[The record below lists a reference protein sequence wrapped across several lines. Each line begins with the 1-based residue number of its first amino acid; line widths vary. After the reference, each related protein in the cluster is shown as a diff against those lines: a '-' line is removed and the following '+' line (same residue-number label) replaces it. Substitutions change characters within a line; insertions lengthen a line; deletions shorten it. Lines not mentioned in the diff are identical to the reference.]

1 MVLLKMT
8 KRLFKGLLAVSL
20 AVSLHAGEVKEKK
33 PAKPTKEDPQELA
46 AKRVEAFNRFTNV
59 VTEIEKKY
67 VDKIS
72 ISEIMTKA
80 IEGLLSNLDAHSAYL
95 NEKKFKEFQAQTE
108 GEFGG
113 LGITVGMRDGV
124 LTVIAPLEGTPA
136 YKAGVKSGDNI
147 LKINNEST
155 LSMSI
160 DDAINLMRGKP
171 KTPIQIT
178 IVRKNEPKP
187 LVFNIVRDI
196 IKVPSVYVKK
206 IEKTPYLYVRV
217 NSFDKNVT
225 KSVLDGLKA
234 NPKAKGIVLDLR
246 GNPGGLLNQAVG
258 LSNLFIKEGVLVSQ
272 RGKNKEENLEYKANG
287 RAPYANLPIAVLVNG
302 GSASASEIVAG
313 ALQDHKR
320 AVIIGEK
327 TFGKGSVQMLLPVNK
342 DEAIKITTA
351 RYYLPSGRTIQ
362 AKGITPDIVIYPGKV
377 PENEN
382 KFSLKEAD
390 LKHHL
395 EQELKK
401 LDDTNKDSASK
412 NTDKNKK
419 SEESEEEKEVTP
431 KMINDDIQL
440 KTAIDSLKTWSIVD
454 EKMDE
459 KALKKK

>member
-1 MVLLKMT
+1 MVLLTMT
-8 KRLFKGLLAVSL
+8 KRLFKGLLAISL
-20 AVSLHAGEVKEKK
+20 AVSLHGGEVKEKK
-33 PAKPTKEDPQELA
+33 PVKPVKEDPQELA
-46 AKRVEAFNRFTNV
+46 AKRVEAFSRFSNV
-59 VTEIEKKY
+59 VSEIEKKY

-178 IVRKNEPKP
+178 VVRKNEPKP

-196 IKVPSVYVKK
+196 IKLPSVYVKK
-206 IEKTPYLYVRV
+206 IKETPYLYVRV
-217 NSFDKNVT
+217 SGFDKNVT
-225 KSVLDGLKA
+225 KSVLEGLKA

-272 RGKNKEENLEYKANG
+272 KGKNKEENLEYKANG
-287 RAPYANLPIAVLVNG
+287 RAPYTNLPIAVLVNG

-327 TFGKGSVQMLLPVNK
+327 TFGKGSVQVLLPVNK

-401 LDDTNKDSASK
+401 IDDKTPNSKEADKDKK
-412 NTDKNKK
+412 N
-419 SEESEEEKEVTP
+419 EEEKEVTP

-459 KALKKK
+459 KAPKKK

>member
-1 MVLLKMT
+1 MT
-8 KRLFKGLLAVSL
+8 KRLFKGLLAISL
-20 AVSLHAGEVKEKK
+20 AVSLHGGEVKEKK
-33 PAKPTKEDPQELA
+33 PVKPVKEDPQELA

-67 VDKIS
+67 VDKIT

-196 IKVPSVYVKK
+196 IKIPSVYVKK
-206 IEKTPYLYVRV
+206 IKDTPYLYVRV
-217 NSFDKNVT
+217 SSFDKNVT

-234 NPKAKGIVLDLR
+234 NPKVKGIVLDLR

-258 LSNLFIKEGVLVSQ
+258 LSNLFIKEGILVSQ
-272 RGKNKEENLEYKANG
+272 KGKNKEENLEYKANG
-287 RAPYANLPIAVLVNG
+287 RAPYTNLPIAVLVNG

-320 AVIIGEK
+320 AIIIGEK
-327 TFGKGSVQMLLPVNK
+327 TFGKGSVQVLLPVNK

-401 LDDTNKDSASK
+401 LDDKTPNSKEADKDKK
-412 NTDKNKK
+412 N
-419 SEESEEEKEVTP
+419 EEEKEVTP
-431 KMINDDIQL
+431 KMISDDIQL

-459 KALKKK
+459 KAPKKK

>member
-1 MVLLKMT
+1 M
-8 KRLFKGLLAVSL
+8 
-20 AVSLHAGEVKEKK
+20 SLHGGEVKEKK
-33 PAKPTKEDPQELA
+33 PVKPVKEDPQELA
-46 AKRVEAFNRFTNV
+46 AKRVEAFSRFSNV

-67 VDKIS
+67 VDKIT

-136 YKAGVKSGDNI
+136 YKAGVKAGDNI

-196 IKVPSVYVKK
+196 IKIPSVYVKK
-206 IEKTPYLYVRV
+206 IKDTPYLYVRV
-217 NSFDKNVT
+217 SSFDKNVT

-234 NPKAKGIVLDLR
+234 NPKTKGIVLDLR

-258 LSNLFIKEGVLVSQ
+258 LSNLFVKEGVLVSQ
-272 RGKNKEENLEYKANG
+272 KGKNKEENLEYKANG
-287 RAPYANLPIAVLVNG
+287 RAPYTNLPIAVLVNG

-320 AVIIGEK
+320 AIIIGEK
-327 TFGKGSVQMLLPVNK
+327 TFGKGSVQVLLPVNK

-401 LDDTNKDSASK
+401 IDDKIPSSKEADKDKK
-412 NTDKNKK
+412 N
-419 SEESEEEKEVTP
+419 EEEKEVTP

-459 KALKKK
+459 KAPKKK

>member
-1 MVLLKMT
+1 MT
-8 KRLFKGLLAVSL
+8 KRLFKGLLAISL
-20 AVSLHAGEVKEKK
+20 AVSLHGGEVKEKK
-33 PAKPTKEDPQELA
+33 PVKPVKEDPQELA
-46 AKRVEAFNRFTNV
+46 AKRVEAFSRFSNV
-59 VTEIEKKY
+59 VSEIEKKY

-178 IVRKNEPKP
+178 VVRKNEPKP
-187 LVFNIVRDI
+187 LVFNIIRDI
-196 IKVPSVYVKK
+196 IKLPSVYVKK

-217 NSFDKNVT
+217 SGFDKNVT
-225 KSVLDGLKA
+225 KSVLEGLKA

-272 RGKNKEENLEYKANG
+272 KGKNKEENLEYKANG
-287 RAPYANLPIAVLVNG
+287 RAPYTNLPIAVLVNG

-401 LDDTNKDSASK
+401 LDDKTPNSKEADKDKK
-412 NTDKNKK
+412 N
-419 SEESEEEKEVTP
+419 EEEKEITP

-459 KALKKK
+459 KAPKKK

>member
-1 MVLLKMT
+1 MVLLTMT
-8 KRLFKGLLAVSL
+8 KRLFKGLLAISL
-20 AVSLHAGEVKEKK
+20 AVSLHGGEVKEKK
-33 PAKPTKEDPQELA
+33 PVKPVKEDPQELA
-46 AKRVEAFNRFTNV
+46 AKRVEAFSRFSNV
-59 VTEIEKKY
+59 VSEIEKKY

-171 KTPIQIT
+171 KTSIQIT
-178 IVRKNEPKP
+178 VVRKNEPKP
-187 LVFNIVRDI
+187 LVFNIIRDI
-196 IKVPSVYVKK
+196 IKLPSVYVKK
-206 IEKTPYLYVRV
+206 IKETPYLYVRV
-217 NSFDKNVT
+217 SGFDKNVT
-225 KSVLDGLKA
+225 KSVLEGLKA

-272 RGKNKEENLEYKANG
+272 KGKNKEENLEYKANG
-287 RAPYANLPIAVLVNG
+287 RAPYTNLPVAVLVNG

-320 AVIIGEK
+320 AIIIGEK

-401 LDDTNKDSASK
+401 LDDKTPNSKEADKD
-412 NTDKNKK
+412 KK
-419 SEESEEEKEVTP
+419 SEEEKEVTP

-459 KALKKK
+459 KAPKKK

>member
-1 MVLLKMT
+1 MT

-20 AVSLHAGEVKEKK
+20 AVSLHGGEVKEKK
-33 PAKPTKEDPQELA
+33 PVKPVKEDPQELA
-46 AKRVEAFNRFTNV
+46 AKRVEAFSRFSNV
-59 VTEIEKKY
+59 VSEIEKKY

-187 LVFNIVRDI
+187 LVFNIIRDI
-196 IKVPSVYVKK
+196 IKLPSVYVKK
-206 IEKTPYLYVRV
+206 IKETPYLYVRV
-217 NSFDKNVT
+217 SGFDKNVT
-225 KSVLDGLKA
+225 KSVLEGLKA

-272 RGKNKEENLEYKANG
+272 KGKNKEENLEYKANG
-287 RAPYANLPIAVLVNG
+287 RAPYTNLPIAVLVNG

-401 LDDTNKDSASK
+401 LDDKNSNSKEADKDKK
-412 NTDKNKK
+412 N
-419 SEESEEEKEVTP
+419 EEEKEVTP

-459 KALKKK
+459 KTPKKK

>member
-1 MVLLKMT
+1 M
-8 KRLFKGLLAVSL
+8 
-20 AVSLHAGEVKEKK
+20 SLHGGEVKEKK
-33 PAKPTKEDPQELA
+33 PVKPVKEDPQELA
-46 AKRVEAFNRFTNV
+46 AKRVEAFSRFSNV
-59 VTEIEKKY
+59 VSEIEKKY

-178 IVRKNEPKP
+178 VVRKNEPKP
-187 LVFNIVRDI
+187 LVFNIIRDI
-196 IKVPSVYVKK
+196 IKLPSVYVKK
-206 IEKTPYLYVRV
+206 IKETPYLYVRV
-217 NSFDKNVT
+217 SGFDKNVT
-225 KSVLDGLKA
+225 KSVLEGLKA

-272 RGKNKEENLEYKANG
+272 KGKNKEENLEYKANG
-287 RAPYANLPIAVLVNG
+287 RAPYTNLPIAVLVNG

-401 LDDTNKDSASK
+401 LDDKTPNSKEADKDKK
-412 NTDKNKK
+412 N
-419 SEESEEEKEVTP
+419 EEEKEVTP
-431 KMINDDIQL
+431 KMINGDIQL

-459 KALKKK
+459 KAPKKK

>member
-1 MVLLKMT
+1 MT

-20 AVSLHAGEVKEKK
+20 AVSLHGGEVKEKK
-33 PAKPTKEDPQELA
+33 PVKPVKEDPQELA
-46 AKRVEAFNRFTNV
+46 AKRVEAFSRFSNV

-187 LVFNIVRDI
+187 LVFNIIRDI

-206 IEKTPYLYVRV
+206 IKETPYLYVRV
-217 NSFDKNVT
+217 SGFDKNVT
-225 KSVLDGLKA
+225 KSVLEGLKA

-272 RGKNKEENLEYKANG
+272 KGKNKEENLEYKANG
-287 RAPYANLPIAVLVNG
+287 RAPYTNLPIAVLVNG

-401 LDDTNKDSASK
+401 LDDKTPNSKEADKDKK
-412 NTDKNKK
+412 N
-419 SEESEEEKEVTP
+419 EEEKEITP

-459 KALKKK
+459 KAPKKK

>member
-1 MVLLKMT
+1 MT
-8 KRLFKGLLAVSL
+8 KRLFKGLLAISL
-20 AVSLHAGEVKEKK
+20 AVSLHGGEVKEKK
-33 PAKPTKEDPQELA
+33 PVKPVKEDPQELA
-46 AKRVEAFNRFTNV
+46 AKRVEAFSRFSNV

-136 YKAGVKSGDNI
+136 YKAGVKAGDNI

-171 KTPIQIT
+171 KTSIQIT

-196 IKVPSVYVKK
+196 IKVPSVYVKTIK
-206 IEKTPYLYVRV
+206 DTSYLYVRV

-234 NPKAKGIVLDLR
+234 NPKVKGIVLDLR

-258 LSNLFIKEGVLVSQ
+258 LSNLFIKEGILVSQ
-272 RGKNKEENLEYKANG
+272 KGKNKEENLEYKANG
-287 RAPYANLPIAVLVNG
+287 RAPYTNLPIAVLVNG

-327 TFGKGSVQMLLPVNK
+327 TFGKGSVQVLLPVNK

-401 LDDTNKDSASK
+401 LDDKTPNSKEADKDKK
-412 NTDKNKK
+412 N
-419 SEESEEEKEVTP
+419 EEKKEVTP

-459 KALKKK
+459 KAPKKK

>member
-1 MVLLKMT
+1 MT
-8 KRLFKGLLAVSL
+8 KRLFKGLLAISL
-20 AVSLHAGEVKEKK
+20 AVSLHGGEVKEKK
-33 PAKPTKEDPQELA
+33 PVKPVKEDPQELA
-46 AKRVEAFNRFTNV
+46 AKRVEAFSRFSNV
-59 VTEIEKKY
+59 VSEIEKKY

-187 LVFNIVRDI
+187 LVFNIIRDI
-196 IKVPSVYVKK
+196 IKLPSVYVKK
-206 IEKTPYLYVRV
+206 IKETPYLYVRV
-217 NSFDKNVT
+217 SGFDKNVT
-225 KSVLDGLKA
+225 KSVLEGLKA

-272 RGKNKEENLEYKANG
+272 KGKNKEENLEYKANG
-287 RAPYANLPIAVLVNG
+287 RAPYTNLPIAVLVNG

-362 AKGITPDIVIYPGKV
+362 AKGITPDIMIYPGKV

-401 LDDTNKDSASK
+401 LDDKTPNSKEADKDKK
-412 NTDKNKK
+412 N
-419 SEESEEEKEVTP
+419 EEEKEVTP

-459 KALKKK
+459 KAPKKK

>member
-1 MVLLKMT
+1 MVLLTMT
-8 KRLFKGLLAVSL
+8 KRLFKGLLAISL
-20 AVSLHAGEVKEKK
+20 AVSLHGGEVKEKK
-33 PAKPTKEDPQELA
+33 PVKPVKEDPQELA
-46 AKRVEAFNRFTNV
+46 AKRVEAFSRFSNV

-178 IVRKNEPKP
+178 VVRKNEPKP
-187 LVFNIVRDI
+187 LVFNIIRDI
-196 IKVPSVYVKK
+196 IKLPSVYVKK
-206 IEKTPYLYVRV
+206 IKETPYLYVRV
-217 NSFDKNVT
+217 SGFDKNVT
-225 KSVLDGLKA
+225 KSVLEGLKA

-272 RGKNKEENLEYKANG
+272 KGKNKEENLEYKANG
-287 RAPYANLPIAVLVNG
+287 RAPYTNLPIAVLVNG

-401 LDDTNKDSASK
+401 LDDKTPNSKEADKDKK
-412 NTDKNKK
+412 N
-419 SEESEEEKEVTP
+419 EEEKEVTP

-459 KALKKK
+459 KAPKKK

>member
-1 MVLLKMT
+1 MT
-8 KRLFKGLLAVSL
+8 KRLFKGLLAISL
-20 AVSLHAGEVKEKK
+20 AVSLHGGEVKEKK
-33 PAKPTKEDPQELA
+33 PVKPVKEDPQELA
-46 AKRVEAFNRFTNV
+46 AKRVEAFSRFSNV
-59 VTEIEKKY
+59 VSEIEKKY

-178 IVRKNEPKP
+178 VVRKNEPKP
-187 LVFNIVRDI
+187 LVFNIIRDI
-196 IKVPSVYVKK
+196 IKLPSVYVKK
-206 IEKTPYLYVRV
+206 IKETPYLYVRV
-217 NSFDKNVT
+217 SGFDKNVT
-225 KSVLDGLKA
+225 KSVLEGLKA

-272 RGKNKEENLEYKANG
+272 KGKNKEENLEYKANG
-287 RAPYANLPIAVLVNG
+287 RAPYTNLPIAVLVNG

-401 LDDTNKDSASK
+401 LDDKTPNSKEADKDKK
-412 NTDKNKK
+412 N
-419 SEESEEEKEVTP
+419 EEEKEVTP
-431 KMINDDIQL
+431 KMINADIQL

-459 KALKKK
+459 KAPKKK

>member
-1 MVLLKMT
+1 MT
-8 KRLFKGLLAVSL
+8 KRLFKGLLAISL
-20 AVSLHAGEVKEKK
+20 AVSLHGGEVKEKK
-33 PAKPTKEDPQELA
+33 PVKPVKEDPQELA
-46 AKRVEAFNRFTNV
+46 AKRVEAFSRFSNV
-59 VTEIEKKY
+59 VSEIEKKY

-178 IVRKNEPKP
+178 VVRKNEPKP
-187 LVFNIVRDI
+187 LVFNIIRDI
-196 IKVPSVYVKK
+196 IKLPSVYVKK
-206 IEKTPYLYVRV
+206 IKETPYLYVRV
-217 NSFDKNVT
+217 SGFDKNVT
-225 KSVLDGLKA
+225 KSVLEGLKA

-272 RGKNKEENLEYKANG
+272 KGKNKEENLEYKANG
-287 RAPYANLPIAVLVNG
+287 RAPYTNLPIAVLVNG

-401 LDDTNKDSASK
+401 LDNKTPNSK
-412 NTDKNKK
+412 EADKDKK
-419 SEESEEEKEVTP
+419 NEEEKEVTP

-459 KALKKK
+459 KAPKKK

>member
-1 MVLLKMT
+1 MT
-8 KRLFKGLLAVSL
+8 KRLFKGLLAISL
-20 AVSLHAGEVKEKK
+20 AVSLHGGEVKEKK
-33 PAKPTKEDPQELA
+33 PVKPVKEDPQELA
-46 AKRVEAFNRFTNV
+46 AKRVEAFSRFSNV
-59 VTEIEKKY
+59 VSEIEKKY

-187 LVFNIVRDI
+187 LVFNIIRDI
-196 IKVPSVYVKK
+196 IKLPSVYVKK
-206 IEKTPYLYVRV
+206 IKETPYLYVRV
-217 NSFDKNVT
+217 SGFDKNVT

-272 RGKNKEENLEYKANG
+272 KGKNKEENLEYKANG

-401 LDDTNKDSASK
+401 IDDKTPNSKEADKDKK
-412 NTDKNKK
+412 N
-419 SEESEEEKEVTP
+419 EEEKEVTP
-431 KMINDDIQL
+431 KMINADIQL

-459 KALKKK
+459 KAPKKK

>member
-1 MVLLKMT
+1 MT
-8 KRLFKGLLAVSL
+8 KRLFKGLLAISL
-20 AVSLHAGEVKEKK
+20 AVSLHGGEVKEKK
-33 PAKPTKEDPQELA
+33 PVKPVKEDPQELA
-46 AKRVEAFNRFTNV
+46 AKRVEAFSRFSNV

-187 LVFNIVRDI
+187 LVFNIIRDI
-196 IKVPSVYVKK
+196 IKLPSVYVKK
-206 IEKTPYLYVRV
+206 IKETPYLYVRV
-217 NSFDKNVT
+217 SGFDKNVT
-225 KSVLDGLKA
+225 KSVLEGLKA

-272 RGKNKEENLEYKANG
+272 KGKNKEENLEYKANG
-287 RAPYANLPIAVLVNG
+287 RAPYTNLPIAVLVNG

-327 TFGKGSVQMLLPVNK
+327 TFGKGSVQVLLPVNK

-401 LDDTNKDSASK
+401 IDDKTPNSKEADKDKK
-412 NTDKNKK
+412 N
-419 SEESEEEKEVTP
+419 EEEKEVTL

-459 KALKKK
+459 KAPKKK

>member
-1 MVLLKMT
+1 MT
-8 KRLFKGLLAVSL
+8 KRLFKGLLAISL
-20 AVSLHAGEVKEKK
+20 AVSLHGGEVKEKK
-33 PAKPTKEDPQELA
+33 PVKPVKEDPQELA
-46 AKRVEAFNRFTNV
+46 TKRVEAFSRFSNV
-59 VTEIEKKY
+59 VSEIEKKY

-187 LVFNIVRDI
+187 LVFNIIRDI
-196 IKVPSVYVKK
+196 IKLPSVYVKK
-206 IEKTPYLYVRV
+206 IKETPYLYVRV
-217 NSFDKNVT
+217 SGFDKNVT

-272 RGKNKEENLEYKANG
+272 KGKNKEENLEYKANG
-287 RAPYANLPIAVLVNG
+287 RAPYTNLPIAVLVNG

-320 AVIIGEK
+320 AIIIGEK

-401 LDDTNKDSASK
+401 IDDKTPNSKEADKDKK
-412 NTDKNKK
+412 N
-419 SEESEEEKEVTP
+419 EEEKEVTP

-459 KALKKK
+459 KAPKKK

>member
-1 MVLLKMT
+1 MT

-20 AVSLHAGEVKEKK
+20 AVSLHGGEVKEKK
-33 PAKPTKEDPQELA
+33 PVKPVKEDPQELA
-46 AKRVEAFNRFTNV
+46 AKRVEAFSRFSNV
-59 VTEIEKKY
+59 VSEIEKKY

-187 LVFNIVRDI
+187 LVFNIIRDI
-196 IKVPSVYVKK
+196 IKLPSVYVKK
-206 IEKTPYLYVRV
+206 IKETPYLYVRV
-217 NSFDKNVT
+217 SGFDKNVT
-225 KSVLDGLKA
+225 KSVLEGLKA

-272 RGKNKEENLEYKANG
+272 KGKNKEENLEYKANG
-287 RAPYANLPIAVLVNG
+287 RAPYTNLPIAVLVNG

-401 LDDTNKDSASK
+401 IDDKTPNSKEADKDKK
-412 NTDKNKK
+412 N
-419 SEESEEEKEVTP
+419 EEEKEVTP

-459 KALKKK
+459 KAPKKK

>member
-1 MVLLKMT
+1 MT
-8 KRLFKGLLAVSL
+8 KRLFKGLLAISL
-20 AVSLHAGEVKEKK
+20 AVSLHGGEVKEKK
-33 PAKPTKEDPQELA
+33 PVKPVKEDPQELA
-46 AKRVEAFNRFTNV
+46 AKRVEAFSRFSNV
-59 VTEIEKKY
+59 VSEIEKKY

-136 YKAGVKSGDNI
+136 YKAGVKAGDNI

-178 IVRKNEPKP
+178 VVRKNEPKP

-234 NPKAKGIVLDLR
+234 NPKTKGIVLDLR

-272 RGKNKEENLEYKANG
+272 KGKNKEENLEYKANG
-287 RAPYANLPIAVLVNG
+287 RAPYTNLPVAVLVNG

-327 TFGKGSVQMLLPVNK
+327 TFGKGSVQILLPVNK

-401 LDDTNKDSASK
+401 IDDKTPNSKEADKDKK
-412 NTDKNKK
+412 N
-419 SEESEEEKEVTP
+419 EEEKEVTP

-459 KALKKK
+459 KAPKKK

>member
-1 MVLLKMT
+1 MT
-8 KRLFKGLLAVSL
+8 KRLFKGLLAISL
-20 AVSLHAGEVKEKK
+20 AVSLHGGEVKEKK
-33 PAKPTKEDPQELA
+33 PVKPVKEDPQELA
-46 AKRVEAFNRFTNV
+46 AKRVEAFSRFSNV
-59 VTEIEKKY
+59 VSEIEKKY

-187 LVFNIVRDI
+187 LVFNIIRDI
-196 IKVPSVYVKK
+196 IKLPSVYVKK

-217 NSFDKNVT
+217 SGFDKNVT
-225 KSVLDGLKA
+225 KSVLEGLKA

-272 RGKNKEENLEYKANG
+272 KGKNKEENLEYKANG
-287 RAPYANLPIAVLVNG
+287 RAPYTNLPIAVLVNG

-401 LDDTNKDSASK
+401 IDDKTPNSKEVDKDKK
-412 NTDKNKK
+412 N
-419 SEESEEEKEVTP
+419 EEEKEVTP

-459 KALKKK
+459 KASKKK

>member
-1 MVLLKMT
+1 MT
-8 KRLFKGLLAVSL
+8 KRLFKGLLAISL
-20 AVSLHAGEVKEKK
+20 AVSLHGGEVKEKK
-33 PAKPTKEDPQELA
+33 PVKPVKEDPQELA
-46 AKRVEAFNRFTNV
+46 AKRVEAFSRFSNV
-59 VTEIEKKY
+59 VSEIEKKY

-187 LVFNIVRDI
+187 LVFNIIRDI
-196 IKVPSVYVKK
+196 IKLPSVYVKK
-206 IEKTPYLYVRV
+206 IKETPYLYVRV
-217 NSFDKNVT
+217 SGFDKNVT
-225 KSVLDGLKA
+225 KSVLESLKA

-272 RGKNKEENLEYKANG
+272 KGKNKEENLEYKANG
-287 RAPYANLPIAVLVNG
+287 RAPYTNLPIAVLVNG

-401 LDDTNKDSASK
+401 LDDKTPNSKEADKDKK
-412 NTDKNKK
+412 N
-419 SEESEEEKEVTP
+419 EEEKEITP

-459 KALKKK
+459 KAPKKK

>member
-1 MVLLKMT
+1 MT
-8 KRLFKGLLAVSL
+8 KRLFKGLLAISL
-20 AVSLHAGEVKEKK
+20 AVSLHGGEVKEKK
-33 PAKPTKEDPQELA
+33 PVKPVKENPQELA
-46 AKRVEAFNRFTNV
+46 AKRVEAFSRFTNV

-178 IVRKNEPKP
+178 VVRKNEPKP
-187 LVFNIVRDI
+187 LVFNIIRDI
-196 IKVPSVYVKK
+196 IKLPSVYVKK
-206 IEKTPYLYVRV
+206 IKETPYLYVRV
-217 NSFDKNVT
+217 SGFDKNVT

-272 RGKNKEENLEYKANG
+272 KGKNKEENLEYKANG
-287 RAPYANLPIAVLVNG
+287 RAPYTNLPIAVLVNG

-327 TFGKGSVQMLLPVNK
+327 TFGKGSVQILLPVNK

-419 SEESEEEKEVTP
+419 SEKSEEEKEVTP

-440 KTAIDSLKTWSIVD
+440 KTAIDSLKTWSIID

-459 KALKKK
+459 KAPKKK

>member
-1 MVLLKMT
+1 MT
-8 KRLFKGLLAVSL
+8 KRLFKGLLAISL
-20 AVSLHAGEVKEKK
+20 AVSLHGGEVKEKK
-33 PAKPTKEDPQELA
+33 PVKPVKEDPQELA
-46 AKRVEAFNRFTNV
+46 AKRVEAFSRFSNV

-136 YKAGVKSGDNI
+136 YKAGVKSGDSI

-160 DDAINLMRGKP
+160 DDAVNLMRGKP
-171 KTPIQIT
+171 KTSIQIT
-178 IVRKNEPKP
+178 VVRKNEPKP

-196 IKVPSVYVKK
+196 IKIPSVYVKK
-206 IEKTPYLYVRV
+206 IKDTPYLCVRV

-234 NPKAKGIVLDLR
+234 NPNTKGIVLDLR

-287 RAPYANLPIAVLVNG
+287 RAPYTNLPVVVLVNG

-320 AVIIGEK
+320 AIIIGEK
-327 TFGKGSVQMLLPVNK
+327 TFGKGSVQVLLPVNK

-362 AKGITPDIVIYPGKV
+362 AKGITPDIVVYPGKV

-401 LDDTNKDSASK
+401 LDDKNPNSKEADKD
-412 NTDKNKK
+412 KK
-419 SEESEEEKEVTP
+419 SEEEKEVTP

-459 KALKKK
+459 KAPKKK

>member
-1 MVLLKMT
+1 M
-8 KRLFKGLLAVSL
+8 
-20 AVSLHAGEVKEKK
+20 SLHGGEVKEKK
-33 PAKPTKEDPQELA
+33 PVKPVKEDPQELA
-46 AKRVEAFNRFTNV
+46 AKRVEAFSRFSNV
-59 VTEIEKKY
+59 VSEIEKKY
-67 VDKIS
+67 VDKIT

-187 LVFNIVRDI
+187 LVFNIIRDI
-196 IKVPSVYVKK
+196 VKLPSVYVKK
-206 IEKTPYLYVRV
+206 IKETPYLYVRV
-217 NSFDKNVT
+217 SGFDKNVT

-272 RGKNKEENLEYKANG
+272 KGKNKEENLEYKANG
-287 RAPYANLPIAVLVNG
+287 RAPYTNLPIAVLVNG

-320 AVIIGEK
+320 AIIIGEK
-327 TFGKGSVQMLLPVNK
+327 TFGKGSVQVLLPVNK

-401 LDDTNKDSASK
+401 IDDKTPNSKEADKDKK
-412 NTDKNKK
+412 N
-419 SEESEEEKEVTP
+419 EEEKEVTP

-459 KALKKK
+459 KAPKKK

>member
-1 MVLLKMT
+1 M
-8 KRLFKGLLAVSL
+8 
-20 AVSLHAGEVKEKK
+20 SLHGGEVKEKK
-33 PAKPTKEDPQELA
+33 PVKPVKEDPQELA
-46 AKRVEAFNRFTNV
+46 AKRVEAFSRFSNV

-67 VDKIS
+67 VDKIT

-206 IEKTPYLYVRV
+206 IKDTPYLYVRV
-217 NSFDKNVT
+217 SGFDKNVT
-225 KSVLDGLKA
+225 KSVLEGLKA

-258 LSNLFIKEGVLVSQ
+258 LSNLFIKEGILVSQ
-272 RGKNKEENLEYKANG
+272 KGKNKEENLEYKANG
-287 RAPYANLPIAVLVNG
+287 RAPYTNLPIAVLVNG

-313 ALQDHKR
+313 VLQDHKQ
-320 AVIIGEK
+320 AIIIGEK
-327 TFGKGSVQMLLPVNK
+327 TFGKGSVQVLLPVNK

-401 LDDTNKDSASK
+401 IDDKTPNSKEADKDKK
-412 NTDKNKK
+412 N
-419 SEESEEEKEVTP
+419 EEEKEVTP

-459 KALKKK
+459 KAPKKK

>member
-1 MVLLKMT
+1 MT
-8 KRLFKGLLAVSL
+8 KRLFKGLLAISL
-20 AVSLHAGEVKEKK
+20 AVSLHGGEVKEKK
-33 PAKPTKEDPQELA
+33 PVKPVKEDPQELA
-46 AKRVEAFNRFTNV
+46 AKRVEAFSRFSNV
-59 VTEIEKKY
+59 VSEIEKKY

-187 LVFNIVRDI
+187 LVFNIIRDI
-196 IKVPSVYVKK
+196 IKLPSVYVKK
-206 IEKTPYLYVRV
+206 IKETPYLYVRV
-217 NSFDKNVT
+217 SGFDKNVT

-234 NPKAKGIVLDLR
+234 NPKTKGIVLDLR

-272 RGKNKEENLEYKANG
+272 KGKNKEENLEYKANG
-287 RAPYANLPIAVLVNG
+287 RAPYTNLPIAVLVNG

-401 LDDTNKDSASK
+401 LDDKTPNSKEADKDKK
-412 NTDKNKK
+412 N
-419 SEESEEEKEVTP
+419 EEEKEVTP

-440 KTAIDSLKTWSIVD
+440 KTAIDSLKTWSIID

-459 KALKKK
+459 KAPKKK

>member
-1 MVLLKMT
+1 MT
-8 KRLFKGLLAVSL
+8 KRLFKGLLAISL
-20 AVSLHAGEVKEKK
+20 AVSLHGGEVKEKK
-33 PAKPTKEDPQELA
+33 PVKPVKEDPQELA
-46 AKRVEAFNRFTNV
+46 AKRVEAFSRFSNV
-59 VTEIEKKY
+59 VSEIEKKY

-178 IVRKNEPKP
+178 VVRKNEPKP
-187 LVFNIVRDI
+187 LVFNIIRDI
-196 IKVPSVYVKK
+196 IKLPSVYVKK
-206 IEKTPYLYVRV
+206 IKETPYLYVRV
-217 NSFDKNVT
+217 SGFDKNVT
-225 KSVLDGLKA
+225 KSVLEGLKA

-272 RGKNKEENLEYKANG
+272 KGKNKEENLEYKANG
-287 RAPYANLPIAVLVNG
+287 RAPYTNLPIAVLVNG

-401 LDDTNKDSASK
+401 LDDKTPNSKEADKDKK
-412 NTDKNKK
+412 N
-419 SEESEEEKEVTP
+419 EEEKEVTP
-431 KMINDDIQL
+431 KMINADIQL

-459 KALKKK
+459 KTPKKK

>member
-1 MVLLKMT
+1 MT
-8 KRLFKGLLAVSL
+8 KRLFKGLLAISL
-20 AVSLHAGEVKEKK
+20 AVSLHGGEVKEKK
-33 PAKPTKEDPQELA
+33 PVKPVKEDPQELA
-46 AKRVEAFNRFTNV
+46 AKRVEAFSRFSNV
-59 VTEIEKKY
+59 VSEIEKKY

-187 LVFNIVRDI
+187 LVFNIIRDI
-196 IKVPSVYVKK
+196 IKLPSVYVKK
-206 IEKTPYLYVRV
+206 IKETPYLYVRV
-217 NSFDKNVT
+217 SGFDKNVT
-225 KSVLDGLKA
+225 KSVLEGLKA

-272 RGKNKEENLEYKANG
+272 KGKNKEENLEYKANG
-287 RAPYANLPIAVLVNG
+287 RAPYTNLPIAVLVNG

-362 AKGITPDIVIYPGKV
+362 AKGIMPDIVIYPGKV

-401 LDDTNKDSASK
+401 IDDKTPNSKEADKDKK
-412 NTDKNKK
+412 N
-419 SEESEEEKEVTP
+419 EEEKEVTP
-431 KMINDDIQL
+431 KMINGDIQL
-440 KTAIDSLKTWSIVD
+440 KTAVDSLKTWSIID

-459 KALKKK
+459 KAPKKK

>member
-1 MVLLKMT
+1 MT
-8 KRLFKGLLAVSL
+8 KRLFKGLLAISL
-20 AVSLHAGEVKEKK
+20 AVSLHGGEVKEKK
-33 PAKPTKEDPQELA
+33 PVKPVKEDPQELA
-46 AKRVEAFNRFTNV
+46 AKRVEAFSRFSNV
-59 VTEIEKKY
+59 VSEIEKKY

-187 LVFNIVRDI
+187 LVFNIIRDI
-196 IKVPSVYVKK
+196 IKLPSVYVKK

-217 NSFDKNVT
+217 SGFDKNVT
-225 KSVLDGLKA
+225 KSVLEGLKA

-272 RGKNKEENLEYKANG
+272 KGKNKEENLEYKANG
-287 RAPYANLPIAVLVNG
+287 RAPYTNLPVAVLVNG

-401 LDDTNKDSASK
+401 LDDKTPNSKEADKDKK
-412 NTDKNKK
+412 N
-419 SEESEEEKEVTP
+419 EEEKEVTP

-459 KALKKK
+459 KVPKKK

>member
-1 MVLLKMT
+1 M
-8 KRLFKGLLAVSL
+8 
-20 AVSLHAGEVKEKK
+20 SLHGGEVKEKK
-33 PAKPTKEDPQELA
+33 PVKPVKEDPQELA
-46 AKRVEAFNRFTNV
+46 AKRVEAFSRFSNV

-178 IVRKNEPKP
+178 VVRKNEPKP
-187 LVFNIVRDI
+187 LVFNIIRDI
-196 IKVPSVYVKK
+196 IKLPSVYVKK
-206 IEKTPYLYVRV
+206 IKETPYLYVRV
-217 NSFDKNVT
+217 SGFDKNVT
-225 KSVLDGLKA
+225 KSVLEGLKA

-272 RGKNKEENLEYKANG
+272 KGKNKEENLEYKANG
-287 RAPYANLPIAVLVNG
+287 RAPYTNLPIAVLVNG

-327 TFGKGSVQMLLPVNK
+327 TFGKGSVQVLLPVNK

-401 LDDTNKDSASK
+401 IDDKTPNSKEADKDKK
-412 NTDKNKK
+412 N
-419 SEESEEEKEVTP
+419 EEEKEVTP

-459 KALKKK
+459 KAPKKK

>member
-1 MVLLKMT
+1 MT
-8 KRLFKGLLAVSL
+8 KRLFKGLLAISL
-20 AVSLHAGEVKEKK
+20 AVSLHGGEVKEKK
-33 PAKPTKEDPQELA
+33 PVKPIKENPQELA
-46 AKRVEAFNRFTNV
+46 AKRVEAFSRFTNV

-67 VDKIS
+67 VDKIT

-187 LVFNIVRDI
+187 LVFNIIRDI
-196 IKVPSVYVKK
+196 IKLPSVYVKK
-206 IEKTPYLYVRV
+206 IKETPYLYVRV
-217 NSFDKNVT
+217 SGFDKNVT
-225 KSVLDGLKA
+225 KSVLEGLKA

-258 LSNLFIKEGVLVSQ
+258 LSNLFIKEGVLVTQ
-272 RGKNKEENLEYKANG
+272 KGKNKEENLEYKANG
-287 RAPYANLPIAVLVNG
+287 RAPYTNLPVAVLVNG

-320 AVIIGEK
+320 AIIIGEK
-327 TFGKGSVQMLLPVNK
+327 TFGKGSVQVLLPVNK

-401 LDDTNKDSASK
+401 IDDKTPNSKEADKDKK
-412 NTDKNKK
+412 N
-419 SEESEEEKEVTP
+419 EEEKEVTP

-459 KALKKK
+459 KAPKKK

>member
-1 MVLLKMT
+1 MT
-8 KRLFKGLLAVSL
+8 KRLFKGLLAISL
-20 AVSLHAGEVKEKK
+20 AVSLHGGEVKEKK
-33 PAKPTKEDPQELA
+33 PVKPVKEDPQELA
-46 AKRVEAFNRFTNV
+46 AKRVEAFSRFSNV
-59 VTEIEKKY
+59 VSEIEKKY

-178 IVRKNEPKP
+178 VVRKNEPKP
-187 LVFNIVRDI
+187 LVFNIIRDI
-196 IKVPSVYVKK
+196 IKLPSVYVKK
-206 IEKTPYLYVRV
+206 IKETPYLYVRV
-217 NSFDKNVT
+217 SGFDKNVT
-225 KSVLDGLKA
+225 KSVLEGLKA

-272 RGKNKEENLEYKANG
+272 KGKNKEENLEYKANG
-287 RAPYANLPIAVLVNG
+287 RAPYTNLPIAVLVNG

-320 AVIIGEK
+320 AIIIGEK

-401 LDDTNKDSASK
+401 LDDKNPNSK
-412 NTDKNKK
+412 EADKNKK
-419 SEESEEEKEVTP
+419 NDEEKEITP
-431 KMINDDIQL
+431 LMINNDIQL

-459 KALKKK
+459 KAPKKK

>member
-1 MVLLKMT
+1 MVLLTMT
-8 KRLFKGLLAVSL
+8 KRLFKGLLAISL
-20 AVSLHAGEVKEKK
+20 AVSLHGGEVKEKK
-33 PAKPTKEDPQELA
+33 PVKPVKEDPQELA
-46 AKRVEAFNRFTNV
+46 AKRVEAFSRFSNV
-59 VTEIEKKY
+59 VSEIEKKY

-187 LVFNIVRDI
+187 LVFNIIRDI
-196 IKVPSVYVKK
+196 IKLPSVYVKK

-217 NSFDKNVT
+217 SGFDKNVT
-225 KSVLDGLKA
+225 KSVLEGLKA

-272 RGKNKEENLEYKANG
+272 KGKNKEENLEYKANG
-287 RAPYANLPIAVLVNG
+287 RAPYANLPIVVLVNG

-327 TFGKGSVQMLLPVNK
+327 TFGKGSVQVLLPVNK

-401 LDDTNKDSASK
+401 LDDKTPNSKEADKDKK
-412 NTDKNKK
+412 N
-419 SEESEEEKEVTP
+419 EEEKEVTP

-459 KALKKK
+459 KAPKKK

>member
-1 MVLLKMT
+1 M
-8 KRLFKGLLAVSL
+8 
-20 AVSLHAGEVKEKK
+20 SLHGGEVKEKK
-33 PAKPTKEDPQELA
+33 PVKPVKEDPQELA
-46 AKRVEAFNRFTNV
+46 AKRVEAFSRFSNV

-67 VDKIS
+67 VDKIT

-136 YKAGVKSGDNI
+136 YKAGVKAGDNI

-187 LVFNIVRDI
+187 LVFNIIRDI
-196 IKVPSVYVKK
+196 IKLPSVYVKK
-206 IEKTPYLYVRV
+206 IKETPYLYVRV
-217 NSFDKNVT
+217 SGFDKNVT

-258 LSNLFIKEGVLVSQ
+258 LSNLFIKEGILVSQ
-272 RGKNKEENLEYKANG
+272 KGKNKEENLEYKANG
-287 RAPYANLPIAVLVNG
+287 RAPYTNLPIAVLVNG

-320 AVIIGEK
+320 AIIIGEK
-327 TFGKGSVQMLLPVNK
+327 TFGKGSVQALLPVNK

-401 LDDTNKDSASK
+401 IDDKTPNSKEADKDKK
-412 NTDKNKK
+412 N
-419 SEESEEEKEVTP
+419 EEEKEVTP

-459 KALKKK
+459 KAPKKK

>member
-1 MVLLKMT
+1 MT
-8 KRLFKGLLAVSL
+8 KRLFKGLLAISL
-20 AVSLHAGEVKEKK
+20 AVSLHGGEVKEKK
-33 PAKPTKEDPQELA
+33 PVKPVKEDPQELA
-46 AKRVEAFNRFTNV
+46 AKRVEAFSRFSNV
-59 VTEIEKKY
+59 VSEIEKKY

-178 IVRKNEPKP
+178 VVRKNEPKP
-187 LVFNIVRDI
+187 LVFNIIRDI
-196 IKVPSVYVKK
+196 IKLPSVYVKK
-206 IEKTPYLYVRV
+206 IKETPYLYVRV
-217 NSFDKNVT
+217 SGFDKNVT
-225 KSVLDGLKA
+225 KSVLEGLKA

-272 RGKNKEENLEYKANG
+272 KGKNKEENLEYKANG
-287 RAPYANLPIAVLVNG
+287 RAPYTNLPVVVLVNG

-320 AVIIGEK
+320 AIIIGEK
-327 TFGKGSVQMLLPVNK
+327 TFGKGSVQVLLPVNK

-401 LDDTNKDSASK
+401 LDDKNPNSKEADKDKK
-412 NTDKNKK
+412 N
-419 SEESEEEKEVTP
+419 EEEKEVTP

-459 KALKKK
+459 KAPKKK

>member
-1 MVLLKMT
+1 MT
-8 KRLFKGLLAVSL
+8 KRLFKGLLAISL
-20 AVSLHAGEVKEKK
+20 AVSLHGGEVKEKK
-33 PAKPTKEDPQELA
+33 PVKPVKEDPQELA
-46 AKRVEAFNRFTNV
+46 AKRVEAFSRFSNV
-59 VTEIEKKY
+59 VSEIEKKY

-187 LVFNIVRDI
+187 LVFNIIRDI
-196 IKVPSVYVKK
+196 IKLPSVYVKK

-217 NSFDKNVT
+217 SGFDKNVT
-225 KSVLDGLKA
+225 KSVLEGLKA

-272 RGKNKEENLEYKANG
+272 KGKNKEENLEYKANG
-287 RAPYANLPIAVLVNG
+287 RAPYTNLPIAVLVNG

-320 AVIIGEK
+320 AIIIGEK

-401 LDDTNKDSASK
+401 LDDKTPNSKEADKDKK
-412 NTDKNKK
+412 N
-419 SEESEEEKEVTP
+419 EEEKEITP

-459 KALKKK
+459 KAPKKK

>member
-1 MVLLKMT
+1 MT
-8 KRLFKGLLAVSL
+8 KRLFKGLLAISL
-20 AVSLHAGEVKEKK
+20 AVSLHGGEVKEKK
-33 PAKPTKEDPQELA
+33 PVKPVKEDPQELA
-46 AKRVEAFNRFTNV
+46 AKRVEAFSRFSNV
-59 VTEIEKKY
+59 VSEIEKKY

-187 LVFNIVRDI
+187 LVFNIIRDI
-196 IKVPSVYVKK
+196 IKLPSVYVKTIK
-206 IEKTPYLYVRV
+206 ETPYLYVRV
-217 NSFDKNVT
+217 SGFDKNVT
-225 KSVLDGLKA
+225 KSVLEGLKA

-272 RGKNKEENLEYKANG
+272 KGKNKEENLEYKANG
-287 RAPYANLPIAVLVNG
+287 RAPYTNLPIAVLVNG

-401 LDDTNKDSASK
+401 LDDKTPNSK
-412 NTDKNKK
+412 ETDKDKK
-419 SEESEEEKEVTP
+419 NEEKKEVTP

-459 KALKKK
+459 KAPKKK

>member
-1 MVLLKMT
+1 MT
-8 KRLFKGLLAVSL
+8 KRLFKGLLAISL
-20 AVSLHAGEVKEKK
+20 AVSLHGGEVKEKK
-33 PAKPTKEDPQELA
+33 PVKPVKEDPQELA
-46 AKRVEAFNRFTNV
+46 AKRVEAFSRFSNV
-59 VTEIEKKY
+59 VSEIEKKY

-187 LVFNIVRDI
+187 LVFNIIRDI

-206 IEKTPYLYVRV
+206 IKETPYLYVRV
-217 NSFDKNVT
+217 SGFDKNVT

-272 RGKNKEENLEYKANG
+272 KGKNKEENLEYKANG
-287 RAPYANLPIAVLVNG
+287 RAPYTNLPIAVLVNG

-401 LDDTNKDSASK
+401 LDDKTPNSKEADKDKK
-412 NTDKNKK
+412 N
-419 SEESEEEKEVTP
+419 EEEKEVTP

-459 KALKKK
+459 KTPKKK

>member
-1 MVLLKMT
+1 M
-8 KRLFKGLLAVSL
+8 
-20 AVSLHAGEVKEKK
+20 SLHGGEVKEKK
-33 PAKPTKEDPQELA
+33 PVKPVKEDPQELA
-46 AKRVEAFNRFTNV
+46 AKRVEAFSRFSNV

-178 IVRKNEPKP
+178 VVRKNEPKP

-206 IEKTPYLYVRV
+206 IKGTSYLYVRV

-234 NPKAKGIVLDLR
+234 NPKTKGIVLDLR

-272 RGKNKEENLEYKANG
+272 KGKNKEENLEYKANG
-287 RAPYANLPIAVLVNG
+287 RAPYTNLPIAVLVNG

-327 TFGKGSVQMLLPVNK
+327 TFGKGSVQVLLPVNK

-401 LDDTNKDSASK
+401 IDDKTPNSKEADKDKK
-412 NTDKNKK
+412 N
-419 SEESEEEKEVTP
+419 EEEKEVTP

-459 KALKKK
+459 KAPKKK

>member
-1 MVLLKMT
+1 M
-8 KRLFKGLLAVSL
+8 
-20 AVSLHAGEVKEKK
+20 SLHGGEVKEKK
-33 PAKPTKEDPQELA
+33 PVKPVKEDPQELA
-46 AKRVEAFNRFTNV
+46 AKRVEAFSRFSNV

-67 VDKIS
+67 VDKIT

-136 YKAGVKSGDNI
+136 YKAGVKAGDNI

-196 IKVPSVYVKK
+196 IKIPSVYVKK
-206 IEKTPYLYVRV
+206 IKDTPYLYVRV
-217 NSFDKNVT
+217 SSFDKNVT

-234 NPKAKGIVLDLR
+234 NPKVKGIVLDLR

-258 LSNLFIKEGVLVSQ
+258 LSNLFIKEGILVSQ
-272 RGKNKEENLEYKANG
+272 KGKNKEENLEYKANG
-287 RAPYANLPIAVLVNG
+287 RAPYTNLPIAVLVNG

-327 TFGKGSVQMLLPVNK
+327 TFGKGSVQVLLPVNK

-401 LDDTNKDSASK
+401 IDDKTPNSKEADKDKK
-412 NTDKNKK
+412 N
-419 SEESEEEKEVTP
+419 EEEKEVTP

-459 KALKKK
+459 KAPKKK

>member
-1 MVLLKMT
+1 MT
-8 KRLFKGLLAVSL
+8 KRLFKGLLAISL
-20 AVSLHAGEVKEKK
+20 AVSLHGGEVKEKK
-33 PAKPTKEDPQELA
+33 PVKPVKEDPQELA
-46 AKRVEAFNRFTNV
+46 AKRVEAFSRFSNV

-136 YKAGVKSGDNI
+136 YKAGVKAGDNI

-171 KTPIQIT
+171 KTSIQIT

-187 LVFNIVRDI
+187 LVFNIIRDI
-196 IKVPSVYVKK
+196 IKVPSVYVKTIK
-206 IEKTPYLYVRV
+206 ETPYLYVRV

-258 LSNLFIKEGVLVSQ
+258 LSNLFIKEGILVSQ
-272 RGKNKEENLEYKANG
+272 KGKNKEENLEYKANG
-287 RAPYANLPIAVLVNG
+287 RAPYTNLPIAVLVNG

-327 TFGKGSVQMLLPVNK
+327 TFGKGSVQVLLPVNK

-401 LDDTNKDSASK
+401 IDDKTPNSKEADKDKK
-412 NTDKNKK
+412 N
-419 SEESEEEKEVTP
+419 EEEKEVTP

-459 KALKKK
+459 KAPKKK